1 MLIQAIIG
9 FMGAI
14 TFAYIYR
21 APRDQLVYAGVVG
34 AVGWTICLVTSEA
47 WGELAGVFF
56 AATSVAL
63 CSEILARRR
72 HQPVL
77 VFLIPG
83 VIPLVPG
90 AKAYLTMLSFLQQDY
105 TEAIILLVSTLLL
118 AGAVAAGIIIA
129 SSVFRTYSRAKH
141 VRR

>member
-1 MLIQAIIG
+1 MLIQALIG
-9 FMGAI
+9 FLGAV

-21 APRDQLVYAGVVG
+21 VPKDQLFWAGAAG
-34 AVGWTICLVTSEA
+34 ALGWTICLVTRDV
-47 WGELAGVFF
+47 WGEIGGVFL

-63 CSEILARRR
+63 ISEVLARRR
-72 HQPVL
+72 RQPVL

-90 AKAYLTMLSFLQQDY
+90 AKAYLTMLSFLRQDY
-105 TEAIILLVSTLLL
+105 SEAIVLLVSTIML